1 MSVQNLM
8 ICLSIAW
15 LRVLI
20 LPIGLMLCVAGN
32 TWAEDEESSSDA
44 TRKSAIYLPLRPQF
58 VVNYGGGKRLK
69 YLKAEV
75 SVRLNTSE
83 AANSVRHH
91 LPYIRNNMVLLFAR
105 QTDQTLTS
113 QEGKEV
119 MRIEALEDLRVLLKR
134 EDDVPGEDIVDVLF
148 NSLTWH

>member
-8 ICLSIAW
+8 ILMPILW
-15 LRVLI
+15 LRVPILLMTLI
-20 LPIGLMLCVAGN
+20 VGVVGN
-32 TWAEDEESSSDA
+32 TWAEDEESGDDA
-44 TRKSAIYLPLRPQF
+44 TRKAAIYLPLRPQF

-83 AANSVRHH
+83 AANAVRHH

-134 EDDVPGEDIVDVLF
+134 EDGVPAEDIVDILF
-148 NSLTWH
+148 NSMTWH